1 VVHITT
7 ALYPGG
13 GASFGLQIRNGTGP
27 RTEKFIKEKEYLI
40 SQQMKRFCTG
50 LFILLKIFFYGSIVC
65 MKQSQLF
72 TKTRKEA
79 PADETSKNAQLLI
92 RAGFVHKELA
102 GVYSYLPL
110 GLRTLNNIVKIIRE
124 EMNAIGGQELFMSAL
139 QDKELWSRTDRWDD
153 AKVDNWFKTEL
164 KSGGE
169 TGLGITHEEPLT
181 RIMSEQISSYRDLP
195 VYAYQFQNKFRNE
208 LRAKSGVMRGKEFLM
223 KDLYTFSKDEESH
236 MQDYNKVRGAYLK
249 VFERLGIGDKT
260 FITFADGGIFSDF
273 SEEFQTLTESGEDII
288 YVHEGKKIALNREV
302 YTDENLAKL
311 GINRE
316 ELVEKKAVE
325 VGNIFHLGT
334 RFSDALGLKYK
345 DEQGNEHPVV
355 MGSYGIGP
363 TRLLGTIIETLS
375 DERGMIWPKEVSPF
389 HVHLVRLGVNEKT
402 VEFADK
408 LYSDLQKAGVEVL
421 YDDRDLRPGE
431 KFADSD
437 LIGIPV
443 RFVVSDKTVEQN
455 KIEVKYRTKTDA
467 EMMSEDEALSILK

>member
-1 VVHITT
+1 
-7 ALYPGG
+7 
-13 GASFGLQIRNGTGP
+13 
-27 RTEKFIKEKEYLI
+27 
-40 SQQMKRFCTG
+40 
-50 LFILLKIFFYGSIVC
+50 

-79 PADETSKNAQLLI
+79 PADETSKNAEYLI
-92 RAGFVHKELA
+92 RAGYVHKELA

-124 EMNAIGGQELFMSAL
+124 EMNFIGGQELQMSAL

-181 RIMSEQISSYRDLP
+181 RIMSEHISSYRDLP
-195 VYAYQFQNKFRNE
+195 VLAYQFQNKFRNE
-208 LRAKSGVMRGKEFLM
+208 LRAKSGVMRGKEFMM
-223 KDLYTFSKDEESH
+223 KDMYSFSKDNDAHTE
-236 MQDYNKVRGAYLK
+236 DYNKIRDAYVRI
-249 VFERLGIGDKT
+249 FQRLGIGDKT
-260 FITFADGGIFSDF
+260 YVTFADGGIFADF

-288 YVHEGKKIALNREV
+288 YVHEGKKMALNKEV
-302 YTDENLAKL
+302 YTDENLKKL
-311 GINRE
+311 GIE
-316 ELVEKKAVE
+316 KSELVEKKAVE

-334 RFSDALGLKYK
+334 RFSDAIGLKYK
-345 DEQGNEHPVV
+345 DESGNEHPVV

-363 TRLLGTIIETLS
+363 TRLLGTIIEVLS
-375 DERGMIWPKEVSPF
+375 DEKGIVWPKEVSPF

-402 VEFADK
+402 VAYADK
-408 LYSDLQKAGVEVL
+408 LYSDLKNAGVEVL

-443 RFVVSDKTVEQN
+443 RFVVSDKTVEQD
-455 KIEVKYRTKTDA
+455 KVEVKYRTKA
-467 EMMSEDEALSILK
+467 ESEMMSVEEALSMLK

>member
-1 VVHITT
+1 
-7 ALYPGG
+7 
-13 GASFGLQIRNGTGP
+13 
-27 RTEKFIKEKEYLI
+27 
-40 SQQMKRFCTG
+40 
-50 LFILLKIFFYGSIVC
+50 

-79 PADETSKNAQLLI
+79 PADETSKNAQFLI
-92 RAGFVHKELA
+92 RAGYVHKELA

-110 GLRTLNNIVKIIRE
+110 GLRTLNNIVKVIRE
-124 EMNAIGGQELFMSAL
+124 EMNGIGGQELLMSAL
-139 QDKELWSRTDRWDD
+139 QDKELWARTDRWDD

-181 RIMSEQISSYRDLP
+181 RIMSEQVSSYRDLP
-195 VYAYQFQNKFRNE
+195 VLAYQFQNKFRNE
-208 LRAKSGVMRGKEFLM
+208 LRAKSGVMRGKEFMM
-223 KDLYTFSKDEESH
+223 KDMYSFSKDNEAH
-236 MQDYNKVRGAYLK
+236 MEDYNKIKEAYVRI
-249 VFERLGIGDKT
+249 FNRLGIGDKT
-260 FITFADGGIFSDF
+260 YVTFADGGIFADF

-288 YVHEGKKIALNREV
+288 YVHEGKKMALNREV
-302 YTDENLAKL
+302 YNDENLKKL
-311 GINRE
+311 GIDKS

-334 RFSDALGLKYK
+334 RFSDAIGLKYK
-345 DEQGNEHPVV
+345 NEDGSEHPVV

-363 TRLLGTIIETLS
+363 TRLLGTIIEVLA
-375 DERGMIWPKEVSPF
+375 DDKGIVWPKEVAPF

-402 VEFADK
+402 VEYADK

-455 KIEVKYRTKTDA
+455 KVEVKYRTKADA
-467 EMMSEDEALSILK
+467 EMMSLEDALSVVK